1 MKLSF
6 VIPCYRSEK
15 TISAVVD
22 EIKSVVETR
31 KEYDYEITMVSDH
44 SPDNVYTVIEGMCR
58 KDPRHLKGMEL
69 ARNFGQ
75 QSALMA
81 GYAASQGDII
91 ISLDDDGQSPADA
104 IYSLVD
110 RLRDGADVVIGSYE
124 TKKHNIFRNLGSLVN
139 SLMTTWLLGKPRN
152 IQMTS
157 FFAMRRFVADAVLS
171 YNGPY
176 PYLGGL
182 LFRVTRNI
190 VNVPVR
196 HRARTEGRSGYTF
209 NKLVSLWLNGF
220 TAFSVKP
227 LRLASWAGFICS
239 AMGFL
244 YGFWTVVNKLFINH
258 EAPMGYSSIMSAILF
273 IGGILMLI
281 LGLIGEYIGRIYIC
295 INKSPQYII
304 SKSTASQGTEGSVK

>member
-15 TISAVVD
+15 TIAAVVG

-31 KEYDYEITMVSDH
+31 KEYDYEIVMVSDH
-44 SPDNVYTVIEGMCR
+44 SPDNVYNVIEAMCR
-58 KDPRHLKGMEL
+58 CDPQHLKGLEL

-81 GYAASQGDII
+81 GYAASGGDVI
-91 ISLDDDGQSPADA
+91 ISLDDDGQSPVDA

-110 RLRDGADVVIGSYE
+110 RLREDADVVIGSYE
-124 TKKHNIFRNLGSLVN
+124 AKKHNVFRNLGSWVN
-139 SLMTTWLLGKPRN
+139 SLMTTWLLDKPMD

-171 YNGPY
+171 YEGPY

-190 VNVPVR
+190 VNVPVK
-196 HRARTEGRSGYTF
+196 HRARAEGASGYTF
-209 NKLVSLWLNGF
+209 AKLLGLWLNGF

-227 LRLASWAGFICS
+227 LRLASWAGFICA
-239 AMGFL
+239 AMGFF
-244 YGFWTVVNKLFINH
+244 YGFWTVINKLFINND
-258 EAPMGYSSIMSAILF
+258 APIGYSSVMSAVLF
-273 IGGILMLI
+273 IGGTIMLI
-281 LGLIGEYIGRIYIC
+281 LGLIGEYIGRIYIS
-295 INKSPQYII
+295 INKSPQYVI
-304 SKSTASQGTEGSVK
+304 SRKTTT

>member
-22 EIKSVVETR
+22 EIKSVVGTR
-31 KEYDYEITMVSDH
+31 KGYDYEIIMVSDH
-44 SPDNVYTVIEGMCR
+44 SPDDVYRVIEGMCR
-58 KDPRHLKGMEL
+58 QDSRRLKGMEL

-81 GYAASQGDII
+81 GYAASCGDVV
-91 ISLDDDGQSPADA
+91 ISLDDDGQSPVDA
-104 IYSLVD
+104 IYALVD
-110 RLRDGADVVIGSYE
+110 RLQDGADVVIGSYE

-152 IQMTS
+152 VQMTS
-157 FFAMRRFVADAVLS
+157 FFAMRRFVANAVLS
-171 YNGPY
+171 YEGPF

-190 VNVPVR
+190 VNVPVK
-196 HRARTEGRSGYTF
+196 HRARKEGGSGYTL
-209 NKLVSLWLNGF
+209 NKLISLWLNGF

-227 LRLASWAGFICS
+227 LRLASWAGFICA

-244 YGFWTVVNKLFINH
+244 YGFWTVVNKLFINPD
-258 EAPMGYSSIMSAILF
+258 ALMGYSSLMSAILF

-304 SKSTASQGTEGSVK
+304 SRTTDFRAESRG